1 MSIYSEFKTAFF
13 NRGERADFSFRWKSY
28 AYHCITYPVGN
39 GWFVESYIVRGDS
52 IEVIDRLADETDFK
66 RELLCIYADGKFYI
80 PKAYSGF
87 DTYLN
92 PLEEGFFMVG
102 AVAEL
107 HRQQFLSK
115 DFITF
120 CDSIKVDEPT
130 QKDFD
135 ATGNYA
141 RKILLHDP
149 SYSNY
154 GLNTLNEEII
164 ISTGDVI
171 RAICGIT
178 TFDKIY
184 LAKAKSIAEKIY
196 NVKKKKVIVDFYREN
211 PDLVTKEWERRMA
224 DALVDLSDTANVTVT
239 FAFKGSME
247 SEKISVENVLRC
259 LRDSTYISPYQFVT
273 NKAGKVLMAKLGLSI
288 SDDLHCYDIVSIK
301 YGKKILFERQVF
313 LTMTI
318 DDFFVMAKSLKSF
331 SFFSHDFIFSHNFI
345 TVRENDLIYV
355 FFSDVSNASL
365 ELEGIIKDDAFYYFP
380 TLLPRIG
387 FFENSEQIIPFE
399 DFRCNLQKTL
409 NDSELVKTFI
419 SSVNFSDIT
428 FTDKELKDEYR
439 FARKEKFFKEKDSFI
454 LPVTTED
461 ALFILHAPCD
471 IDMLDDYYRKV
482 ITNHRDNI
490 MDYLKRRKIR
500 GNYFS
505 QPSFIKNWEQSMFNV
520 LSNSTVVGKT
530 VKILMC
536 EAGKEFSFKANVQD
550 LIYTLVGNLPLAGSV
565 FSNKKDSDW
574 IRYNYGSSL
583 SCENI
588 IEIAYGKKTL
598 WRKSYE

>member
-13 NRGERADFSFRWKSY
+13 NRGDRADFSFRWKSY

-39 GWFVESYIVRGDS
+39 GWFVESYIVCGDS

-66 RELLCIYADGKFYI
+66 RDLLCVYADGKFYI

-102 AVAEL
+102 DVAEL

-239 FAFKGSME
+239 FAFKGSVE
-247 SEKISVENVLRC
+247 SEKISVKNVLRC

-273 NKAGKVLMAKLGLSI
+273 NKAGKVLIAKLGLSI

-301 YGKKILFERQVF
+301 YGKKVLFER
-313 LTMTI
+313 
-318 DDFFVMAKSLKSF
+318 
-331 SFFSHDFIFSHNFI
+331 
-345 TVRENDLIYV
+345 
-355 FFSDVSNASL
+355 
-365 ELEGIIKDDAFYYFP
+365 
-380 TLLPRIG
+380 
-387 FFENSEQIIPFE
+387 
-399 DFRCNLQKTL
+399 
-409 NDSELVKTFI
+409 
-419 SSVNFSDIT
+419 
-428 FTDKELKDEYR
+428 
-439 FARKEKFFKEKDSFI
+439 
-454 LPVTTED
+454 
-461 ALFILHAPCD
+461 
-471 IDMLDDYYRKV
+471 
-482 ITNHRDNI
+482 
-490 MDYLKRRKIR
+490 
-500 GNYFS
+500 
-505 QPSFIKNWEQSMFNV
+505 
-520 LSNSTVVGKT
+520 
-530 VKILMC
+530 
-536 EAGKEFSFKANVQD
+536 
-550 LIYTLVGNLPLAGSV
+550 
-565 FSNKKDSDW
+565 
-574 IRYNYGSSL
+574 
-583 SCENI
+583 
-588 IEIAYGKKTL
+588 
-598 WRKSYE
+598 